1 MSALQAFAIEAV
13 KTICS
18 AALFQIRKGR
28 VSSVKQF
35 LAEMHIDRV
44 LDMLH
49 VRDVVVEAV

>member
-49 VRDVVVEAV
+49 VRDVVVETA